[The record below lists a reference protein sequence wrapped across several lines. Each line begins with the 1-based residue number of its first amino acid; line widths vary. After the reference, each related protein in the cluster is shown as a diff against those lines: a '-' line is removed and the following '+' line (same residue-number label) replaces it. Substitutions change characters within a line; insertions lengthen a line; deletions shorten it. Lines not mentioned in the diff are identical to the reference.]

1 VNTVTDIKNPLN
13 HNEIGLRI
21 RQERDKLGLSREKFA
36 ELVGLSAFF
45 IGQIERGDRKM
56 SIDTLVAISDILNVS
71 VDYLLFGLTHYM
83 ENIVVMETYDNIY
96 KESTDEEIREL
107 LEILKGS
114 TDRQISVI
122 KDICK
127 VVLPSIRK

>member
-1 VNTVTDIKNPLN
+1 MKNPLN
-13 HNEIGLRI
+13 HNEIGHRI

-36 ELVGLSAFF
+36 EIVGLSAFF

-56 SIDTLVAISDILNVS
+56 SIDTLVAIADTLNVS

-114 TDRQISVI
+114 TNKQISLI

-127 VVLPSIRK
+127 LVLPSIRK

>member
-1 VNTVTDIKNPLN
+1 MTDIKNPLN

>member
-1 VNTVTDIKNPLN
+1 MNTVTDIKNPLN

>member
-1 VNTVTDIKNPLN
+1 MADTKNQLN

-56 SIDTLVAISDILNVS
+56 SIDTLVAISDTLNVS
-71 VDYLLFGLTHYM
+71 VDYLLFGLAHYM

>member
-1 VNTVTDIKNPLN
+1 MTDIKNQLN

>member
-1 VNTVTDIKNPLN
+1 VTDIKNPLN